1 MDAYFALK
9 FVHIVSSTVLFGT
22 GLGIAFFM
30 WMAHR
35 TGDPRAVAQ
44 TARTVVIADAVFTA
58 TAVVVQLASGL
69 ALARLAGFSLHESWL
84 LAAVALY
91 VFVGACWLPVVMI
104 QLRLRDLARD
114 AVDEQAALPIRYYRL
129 FSVWFW
135 LGWPAFVGVLAIFA
149 LMIWKPVLW

>member
-35 TGDPRAVAQ
+35 SGDPRAIAQ

-58 TAVVVQLASGL
+58 AAVVVQLASGL
-69 ALARLAGFSLHESWL
+69 GLAAIAGFSLRESWL

-91 VFVGACWLPVVMI
+91 LFVGACWLPVVAI
-104 QLRLRDLARD
+104 QLRLRDLARG
-114 AVDEQAALPIRYYRL
+114 AVVAGAALPARYHRL
-129 FSVWFW
+129 FAAWFW
-135 LGWPAFVGVLAIFA
+135 LGWPAFVAVLAIFA
-149 LMIWKPVLW
+149 LMIWKPALW